1 MSKALRE
8 VQENSVYLA
17 RPVKTV
23 GKVTAV
29 TEGVD
34 ELCFTA
40 TALAKTVLEVEVGE
54 YAVVVKKGYYR
65 AIDNMFHQFTDYT
78 GQGDGPNNY

>member
-1 MSKALRE
+1 MVDFVKGFRE

-17 RPVKTV
+17 RLVKTV
-23 GKVTAV
+23 GKV

-40 TALAKTVLEVEVGE
+40 TALAKTVLEVRE
-54 YAVVVKKGYYR
+54 YVIVVKKVY
-65 AIDNMFHQFTDYT
+65 ITEL
-78 GQGDGPNNY
+78 